1 MSEHDDDNDISGAS
15 EVDEDEAGEEDGF
28 CWVSKS
34 TTTLDHKMN
43 TVKNYK
49 TVKHLKTYTSHG
61 KKAGQFL
68 DPHGIAATSNSTTTR
83 NSGDDES
90 LICVTDPIKKSLT
103 VFKESTFREL
113 PRDCRTTAAIPATM
127 IKEYIFT
134 SVFDVAI
141 HEASNTVLVS
151 DPVDKCIHCISIGNN
166 INNNNGSDDN
176 ENSLNS
182 DLLFDETISLPN
194 CETLAGLCVTEGG
207 LIGVLDSDM
216 GRVLVLDGRG
226 QIQYS
231 FGEEGHS
238 EGQFCLP
245 QFMCWDELNKRFI
258 IADTA
263 NARIQVFTLDGRFLF
278 AFGVFGF
285 KEGGCF
291 EYPSGVCT
299 DDHGRIF
306 VVDQGSHEL
315 QIFDKDGHWLHS
327 LGEPGALPGSFNSP
341 KSLALL
347 SNGDMI
353 VTDNLN
359 CRLQMFG

>member
-1 MSEHDDDNDISGAS
+1 MSEHDDNDISGAS
-15 EVDEDEAGEEDGF
+15 EVDEEELGDEDGF
-28 CWVSKS
+28 CWVGNS
-34 TTTLDHKMN
+34 TAALHHKMN

-49 TVKHLKTYTSHG
+49 TVKHMKTYASHG

-68 DPHGIAATSNSTTTR
+68 DPHGIAASNSTSRR
-83 NSGDDES
+83 NGDGY
-90 LICVTDPIKKSLT
+90 ICVTDPIKNSLT
-103 VFKESTFREL
+103 VFRESTFRKL
-113 PRDCRTTAAIPATM
+113 PSDCGTNSIPAKM
-127 IKEYIFT
+127 VSEYLFT

-141 HEASNTVLVS
+141 HEASNTALVS
-151 DPVDKCIHCISIGNN
+151 DPVDKCIHCVSID
-166 INNNNGSDDN
+166 INNNKGVIIDGD
-176 ENSLNS
+176 ENSLSS
-182 DLLFDETISLPN
+182 DLLFNETIPLPN
-194 CETLAGLCVTEGG
+194 CESLAGLCVTDGG
-207 LIGVLDSDM
+207 LIGVLDSDT

-226 QIQYS
+226 QIKYS

-245 QFMCWDELNKRFI
+245 QFICWDELNKRFI

-291 EYPSGVCT
+291 EYPSGVST

-306 VVDQGSHEL
+306 VVDQGLHEI

-327 LGEPGALPGSFNSP
+327 LGEPGALSGCFNSP

-353 VTDNLN
+353 VTDNSN